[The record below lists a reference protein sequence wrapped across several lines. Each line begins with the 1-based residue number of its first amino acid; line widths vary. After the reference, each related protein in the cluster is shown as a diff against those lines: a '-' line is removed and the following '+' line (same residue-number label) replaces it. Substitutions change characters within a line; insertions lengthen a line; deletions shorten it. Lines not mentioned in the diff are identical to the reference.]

1 MTDASHI
8 FDQVEAAVLN
18 GNFSELAILAEKLDD
33 FRSSIPEKNP
43 DQLRLISE
51 RAKRV
56 ARLIDAA
63 KIGITDGKEKY
74 RDICQPDTR
83 FVLYRAN
90 GQKQNVIVNKYGKSI
105 RA

>member
-8 FDQVEAAVLN
+8 FDQVEAAILN
-18 GNFSELAILAEKLDD
+18 GNFSELEQLVENLDK

-43 DQLRLISE
+43 DQVRLISG
-51 RAKRV
+51 RAQRV

-63 KIGITDGKEKY
+63 KMGIADGKEIY

-90 GQKQNVIVNKYGKSI
+90 GKKQNVIINTYGKSI